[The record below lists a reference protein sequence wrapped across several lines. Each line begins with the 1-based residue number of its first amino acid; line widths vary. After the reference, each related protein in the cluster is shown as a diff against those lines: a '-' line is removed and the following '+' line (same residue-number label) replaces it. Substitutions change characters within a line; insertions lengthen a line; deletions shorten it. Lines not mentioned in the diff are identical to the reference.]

1 MGDCCWDEF
10 WKLQRESDELLKA
23 TLEMDSDAVARAIE
37 RAHEEYTSIIQYN
50 DENALSCVISMAYFS
65 ALKYY
70 YLPIRE
76 MPTGR
81 GFADLVFL
89 PKREFLNMPAM
100 LIELK
105 WDKTAKTAIQQ
116 IKDRH
121 YVQAL
126 EVYAGDVLLI
136 GINYNKKENRHEC
149 LMEKVIK

>member
-1 MGDCCWDEF
+1 
-10 WKLQRESDELLKA
+10 
-23 TLEMDSDAVARAIE
+23 
-37 RAHEEYTSIIQYN
+37 
-50 DENALSCVISMAYFS
+50 MAYFS

-89 PKREFLNMPAM
+89 PKREHLNMPAM

-126 EVYAGDVLLI
+126 EVYAGNVLLI
-136 GINYNKKENRHEC
+136 GINYNKRKPA
-149 LMEKVIK
+149 